1 MLVNNVF
8 IGLGSNLSDPIQ
20 QVLIAMEALE
30 KIPETSVVRQSSL
43 YASPPM
49 GPQDQPDYVNAVV
62 ELKSELSAHVLLD
75 QLQSIEQ
82 QQGRVRLRHW
92 GERTLD
98 LDILVFGEQEI
109 NDERLTI
116 PHPGIIERAF
126 VLFPLAEIA
135 AELMLPKFGNIADLV
150 QNCSRA
156 GLNKINLDLI

>member
-1 MLVNNVF
+1 MNNIF

-20 QVLIAMEALE
+20 QVLMAMEALK
-30 KIPETSVVRQSSL
+30 KIPETRVVKKSSL

-62 ELKSELSAHVLLD
+62 ELNSELSAHKLLD
-75 QLQSIEQ
+75 QLQTIEQ

-98 LDILVFGEQEI
+98 LDILVYSEQKI
-109 NDERLTI
+109 DDERLTV
-116 PHPGIIERAF
+116 PHSGIKERAF
-126 VLFPLAEIA
+126 VLYPLAEIA
-135 AELMLPKFGNIADLV
+135 SDLIIPQFGNIANLV